1 MMFAPSDRPG
11 DPFHGNDNHS
21 LPFLESQLSAPGPD
35 ENLKFQPLK
44 VRVQVPP
51 DLQWSVFYRLQELSI
66 PCEYSSE
73 NGVGVEIEDRTTA
86 IQLRCVLHR
95 FIAPLSV
102 QVNWLEHCFEL
113 EGN

>member
-1 MMFAPSDRPG
+1 MFAPFDRPG
-11 DPFHGNDNHS
+11 DNSQGNNGNAQ
-21 LPFLESQLSAPGPD
+21 PFLQPQLPQSSE

-44 VRVQVPP
+44 VRVQVPA

-73 NGVGVEIEDRTTA
+73 NGVCVEIADRTIA
-86 IQLRCVLHR
+86 IQLRCVLHQ
-95 FIAPLSV
+95 FIAPLPV
-102 QVNWLEHCFEL
+102 LVNWLEHCFEL